1 MSDEEVRA
9 AQTNAES
16 AQAPEA
22 PAETAA
28 AAEDVNEVQF
38 DGNGAEEPQKQ
49 TEEPRKEQS
58 KAERAMHAQKRRE
71 AEQRAK
77 ELEDVKRQAK
87 MEGLKEGLGGK
98 NPYTDTPIEDDIDMQ
113 TYLTMKEIEKSGGD
127 PVMDFAKYSANKR
140 REEAKAAAEKAKETD
155 WYAADRAEF
164 RKAHPEVTDDA
175 LNELLQDE
183 TFSAFADKMVGKVPL
198 KDIYESFN
206 TMRGI
211 FDGEANEKAERM
223 YAKKLSSPAS
233 LGGTGNF
240 VPKRRIEDIP
250 DAEFESMIEKAKRG
264 ELKHI

>member
-1 MSDEEVRA
+1 MSEEEVRA
-9 AQTNAES
+9 AQTNADG
-16 AQAPEA
+16 AQTPEA

-28 AAEDVNEVQF
+28 AAEDVNDVRF
-38 DGNGAEEPQKQ
+38 DDGGEAEPKKQ
-49 TEEPRKEQS
+49 PAAPRKEQS
-58 KAERAMHAQKRRE
+58 KTERAMHAQKRRE

-77 ELEDVKRQAK
+77 ELEDIKRQAK

-113 TYLTMKEIEKSGGD
+113 TYLTMKEIEKTGGD
-127 PVMDFAKYSANKR
+127 PVMDFARFSADKR

-164 RKAHPEVTDDA
+164 RKAHPEVTDEA
-175 LNELLQDE
+175 LNELLQNE

-198 KDIYESFN
+198 KDIYDSFN

-233 LGGTGNF
+233 LGGTGEF
-240 VPKRRIEDIP
+240 IPKRRLEDIS

>member
-38 DGNGAEEPQKQ
+38 GGNGAEEPQKQ

-77 ELEDVKRQAK
+77 EIEEAKHQAK

-98 NPYTDTPIEDDIDMQ
+98 NPYTDSPIEDEIDLQ

-127 PVMDFAKYSANKR
+127 PVMDFAKYAAAKR
-140 REEAKAAAEKAKETD
+140 REEAKAAAEKSRQKD
-155 WYAADRAEF
+155 WYAADREDF
-164 RKAHPEVTDDA
+164 RKAHPEITDEVME
-175 LNELLQDE
+175 ELLHDE
-183 TFSAFADKMVGKVPL
+183 AFSAFADKMVGKVPL
-198 KDIYESFN
+198 KDIYDSY
-206 TMRGI
+206 TTVRGI
-211 FDGEANEKAERM
+211 FDGEANSKAERM
-223 YAKKLSSPAS
+223 YAKKLSSPSS
-233 LGGTGNF
+233 LNSDGNF
-240 VPKRRIEDIP
+240 TAKKRIEDLT
-250 DAEFESMIEKAKRG
+250 DAEMEEAIEKAKRG
-264 ELKHI
+264 QLKHF